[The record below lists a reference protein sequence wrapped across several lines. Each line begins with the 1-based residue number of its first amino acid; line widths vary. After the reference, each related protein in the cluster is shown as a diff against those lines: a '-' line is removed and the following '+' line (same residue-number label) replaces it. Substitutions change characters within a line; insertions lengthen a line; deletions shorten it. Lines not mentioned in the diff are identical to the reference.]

1 MSTLFHPLPRQHGH
15 KRLGSRF
22 AAVGLC
28 TSIWGLAHG
37 QAISPQ
43 TITFP
48 AQADQVLASPGDTFT
63 IDPPA
68 TASSGLPVNYISHT
82 PGICTVSGT
91 TVTLLDAGT
100 CTLEAQQPGIVGQWL
115 AANGVRTDIAI
126 RKPQAIGFPQQP
138 DRIFVA
144 GDSFTLDEPAT
155 ASSGLPVAYAWFR
168 ISGQDRQIKAGNYEL
183 TTGLTPYVL
192 LQKLARGEGLSPLA
206 RSHLFDAF
214 WTTKPDGM
222 GLGLNICRHMA
233 EANGGRIWATDR
245 EDGQGGTVFHVTI
258 ACAPATDARPSKGLR
273 HG

>member
-155 ASSGLPVAYAWFR
+155 ASSGLPVAYASTTPGVCTV
-168 ISGQDRQIKAGNYEL
+168 SG
-183 TTGLTPYVL
+183 TTVTMV
-192 LQKLARGEGLSPLA
+192 GEGTCTLTASQPGNALWVAAADASRDIELVAAVPPGPGPGPGPGAAAATPIPALHPGALA
-206 RSHLFDAF
+206 LLAALAS
-214 WTTKPDGM
+214 
-222 GLGLNICRHMA
+222 GLGARMLRQRA
-233 EANGGRIWATDR
+233 RRSRPA
-245 EDGQGGTVFHVTI
+245 Q
-258 ACAPATDARPSKGLR
+258 APDKSR
-273 HG
+273 